1 MAENKVKDKDSV
13 KVHYQG
19 TLDNGRVFDSSL
31 DREPIEFKVGE
42 GKVIKGFNDGVI
54 GMKVGD
60 NKKIKIKAADAYGY
74 RNDKLVHKI
83 PKAALKDI
91 EAKVGTILTLQAP
104 DGGRIN
110 AAIVKVEGNDVTL
123 DMNHPLAGQNLNFDL
138 KLVSIN

>member
-1 MAENKVKDKDSV
+1 MAENIVKEGNTV

-19 TLDNGRVFDSSL
+19 TLDNGRVFDSSF
-31 DREPIEFKVGE
+31 DRDPIEFKVGE
-42 GKVIKGFNDGVI
+42 GKVIKGFNGGVL

-60 NKKIKIKAADAYGY
+60 NKKINIKAADAYGY
-74 RNDKLVHKI
+74 RNDKLVHKV

-91 EAKVGTILTLQAP
+91 EAKVGTILTLQGP
-104 DGGRIN
+104 DGSRIN
-110 AAIVKVEGNDVTL
+110 AAIVKVEGEEVTL